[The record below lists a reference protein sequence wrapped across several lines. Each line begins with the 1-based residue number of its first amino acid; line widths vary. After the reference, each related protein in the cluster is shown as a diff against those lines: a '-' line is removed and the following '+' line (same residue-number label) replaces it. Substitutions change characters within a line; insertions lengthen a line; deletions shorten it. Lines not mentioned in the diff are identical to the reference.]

1 MIKVVFDHIEG
12 FGKITE
18 QDFIYSDPK
27 GIAEGQDYIDYLDQ
41 GWIEWGDYWYNLRS
55 VRLDLRQYSATKTTK
70 KLAREVTYKSH
81 RLTPEII
88 ELLEPI
94 YLEYVEK
101 HNFKREINLKD
112 FLNTKDFFV
121 LLYYREDRLI
131 GALIYKLYRQ
141 SNEAAFVSYQF
152 LWDYKEPKL
161 SLGNISQMY
170 ESHLANLLDC
180 RYLYILGGY
189 EESCIY
195 KSHFKGFEFWTGR
208 EWSKDTT
215 LYTKLCQRDNHA
227 HIRTP

>member
-27 GIAEGQDYIDYLDQ
+27 GIAQGKDFIDYLDA
-41 GWIEWGDYWYNLRS
+41 GWVEWGDYWYNMRS
-55 VRLDLRQYSATKTTK
+55 VRLDLRQYKPSKTTR
-70 KLAREVTYKSH
+70 KLAKDVTYTSC
-81 RLTPEII
+81 RLTAEIV

-94 YLEYVEK
+94 YAEYIEK
-101 HNFKREINLKD
+101 HGFERKINLKD
-112 FLNTKDFFV
+112 FLTTKDFFV
-121 LLYYREDRLI
+121 LLYYKEERLI
-131 GALIYKLYRQ
+131 GALIHKLYRQ
-141 SNEAAFVSYQF
+141 SNESAFVSYQF
-152 LWDYKEPKL
+152 LWDYQEPKL

-170 ESHLANLLDC
+170 ESELANLLDC

-195 KSHFKGFEFWTGR
+195 KSQFKGFEWWTGKH
-208 EWSKDTT
+208 WSKDTQ
-215 LYTKLCQRDNHA
+215 LYIKLCNRDSHA

>member
-27 GIAEGQDYIDYLDQ
+27 GIAEGRDYIDYLNQ

-101 HNFKREINLKD
+101 HNFKRAINLKD

-195 KSHFKGFEFWTGR
+195 KSHFKGFQWWTGK